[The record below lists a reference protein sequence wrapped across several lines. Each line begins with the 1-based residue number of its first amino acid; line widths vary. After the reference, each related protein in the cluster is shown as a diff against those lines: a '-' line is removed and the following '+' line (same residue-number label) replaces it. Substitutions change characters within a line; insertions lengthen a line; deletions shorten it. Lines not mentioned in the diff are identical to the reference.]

1 MFIEKMVCSR
11 CGQTYDYAQ
20 NPLMC
25 GKEDYGRLDIVYDYA
40 KVSESFSRQ
49 QVSKRPPNGVW
60 RYWELMPA
68 DRKFASPLLEG
79 DTPLVK
85 ASRLGERLGFKH
97 LFLKDETRNPT
108 ASFKDRAMS
117 VGAAKAVEMGRR
129 EVVIASS
136 GNAASSLAA
145 YSASL
150 GLRCHALV
158 PEDVAIGKA
167 SQLILYG
174 ARVFR
179 VRQVV
184 EGRDPT
190 VDLMLQAVKN
200 LGWYPCP
207 SFGPFNPYQVE
218 GPKTIAYEIVEQM
231 GWSVPDAVLI
241 PTGSGCLATGIWKGL
256 VDLLQLGLI
265 DSYPKIIPV
274 QPSGNQPLV
283 RAVKNGKRFDEI
295 TAEKQPRSIASGLLD
310 PFPWDGDAAME
321 AVRKT
326 GGWAEAV
333 EEEEIR
339 DSVRKLAGLEGVFA
353 EPSGAVGVAAAKKL
367 LDQGLLDPSDHV
379 VILVTGSGLK
389 EPEKAAPATE
399 LPLINPEIGQLLR
412 FL

>member
-1 MFIEKMVCSR
+1 MFVEKIVCSR
-11 CGQTYDYAQ
+11 CGETYDYSQ

-25 GKEDYGRLDIVYDYA
+25 RKQDYGRLDILYDYA
-40 KVSESFSRQ
+40 KISESFSRK
-49 QVSKRPPNGVW
+49 QVSKRPRNGVW

-68 DRKFASPLLEG
+68 DKRFASPLLEG
-79 DTPLVK
+79 DTPLLK
-85 ASRLGERLGFKH
+85 ASKLGERLGFKH
-97 LFLKDETRNPT
+97 LLLKDETRNPT

-117 VGAAKAVEMGRR
+117 VGAAKAVEIGRR
-129 EVVIASS
+129 DVVIASS

-150 GLRCHALV
+150 GLRCHAFV
-158 PEDVAIGKA
+158 PEDIATGKA

-174 ARVFR
+174 AKVFR
-179 VRQVV
+179 VRQVQ

-190 VDLMLQAVKN
+190 VDLMLQTVKN

-218 GPKTIAYEIVEQM
+218 GPKTIAYEVVEQM
-231 GWSVPDAVLI
+231 GWLVPDALII
-241 PTGSGCLATGIWKGL
+241 PTGSGCLATGVWKGL
-256 VDLLQLGLI
+256 RDLMRLGLI
-265 DSYPKIIPV
+265 DQYPKIIPV

-283 RAVKNGKRFDEI
+283 RAIKEGKRFAEI
-295 TAEKQPRSIASGLLD
+295 TAEKHPRSIASGLLD

-321 AVRKT
+321 AVKT
-326 GGWAEAV
+326 TRGWAEAV
-333 EEEEIR
+333 EEDEIR
-339 DSVRKLAGLEGVFA
+339 ESVRQLAGLEGIFA

-367 LDQGLLDPSDHV
+367 LEQGFLDPSDEV

-389 EPEKAAPATE
+389 EPEKAASQIE
-399 LPLINPEIGQLLR
+399 LPLINPDLGELKR